1 MFFRQIFFEVFF
13 ATILDAGA
21 VGAMQFCIESFL
33 PPRKKPLF
41 AGVWGGL
48 NFWHKICYIYFMR
61 AFARI
66 STDSKIMGTKNIAL
80 ISLSFLTAASAFCAD
95 CAEAPS
101 ALLDEEIFAPLKEGF
116 SAEIGVG
123 FESAYIFRGAKLAS
137 ASIVPTLD
145 LACGLGGG
153 FGLRGGFFNDT
164 SLENSSYVETDITCG
179 ITYAA
184 GAFAFDAGY
193 CAYLYPHDK
202 DTHEFS
208 FCVSCDTSE
217 FLGDFAVSPFAAYY
231 YDVVLYA
238 NTVEAGLSYSAPLT
252 KWLIGSEWGGIDLA
266 ATYGHVF
273 ARRSANDYNYVM
285 FSADFKIALTSFA
298 SLSAGVRFSNKSAG
312 GANSEDNCWFGTGMK
327 LAF

>member
-1 MFFRQIFFEVFF
+1 
-13 ATILDAGA
+13 
-21 VGAMQFCIESFL
+21 
-33 PPRKKPLF
+33 
-41 AGVWGGL
+41 
-48 NFWHKICYIYFMR
+48 
-61 AFARI
+61 
-66 STDSKIMGTKNIAL
+66 MGTKNLATAF
-80 ISLSFLTAASAFCAD
+80 LSFLTAGFAFCAD
-95 CAEAPS
+95 SAEAPKT
-101 ALLDEEIFAPLKEGF
+101 LFDEAFFADAKESF
-116 SAEIGVG
+116 SAEIGIG

-145 LACGLGGG
+145 LACALGGG

-164 SLENSSYVETDITCG
+164 SIENSSYVETDITCG

-184 GAFAFDAGY
+184 GAFSFDAGY

-208 FCVSCDTSE
+208 FCVSYDTSE
-217 FLGDFAVSPFAAYY
+217 FLGDFAVSPFVEYY
-231 YDVVLYA
+231 YDVVLYV
-238 NTVEAGLSYSAPLT
+238 NTLEAGLSYSAPIT
-252 KWLIGSEWGGIDLA
+252 KWLIESEWGSIDLA

-298 SLSAGVRFSNKSAG
+298 SFSAGVRYSNKSAG